1 MDTLSFKLQ
10 LAAQMLTRHGKAA
23 IWKLHIA
30 AAERYR
36 AGDPGAAATLVEA
49 AEILERHWLDETPL
63 IEA

>member
-23 IWKLHIA
+23 IWKLHMA

-49 AEILERHWLDETPL
+49 AEILEWHWLGETPL

>member
-10 LAAQMLTRHGKAA
+10 LAAQMLTRHGQAA
-23 IWKLHIA
+23 IWKLHVA

-49 AEILERHWLDETPL
+49 AEILESRWLDERRL
-63 IEA
+63 IQA

>member
-1 MDTLSFKLQ
+1 MEALSFKLQ
-10 LAAQMLTRHGKAA
+10 LAAQMLTRHGKTA
-23 IWKLHIA
+23 IWKLHVA

-49 AEILERHWLDETPL
+49 AEILEWRWLDGARL